1 MQSMYSSPVPKMIF
15 SRSLVDVNDAGLL
28 SSADCMSINCDISLG
43 EMGTEHTGTHTPSSS
58 SSCHPSHRTQP
69 VRHRS
74 NPNSGRRPRWL
85 RPANHRW
92 FVVRRRR
99 QRLLCC
105 LGWLLPSDHRFESID
120 RVGWLGFGRAIYICG
135 PLLPHFVQT
144 IKMATT
150 LNISKKRKFVADG
163 VFYSEVN
170 EVIQVTV
177 DRFGCSLTGLGG

>member
-1 MQSMYSSPVPKMIF
+1 MSGTTHTQFDTDPTQ
-15 SRSLVDVNDAGLL
+15 SLVADLAGSGLPTIDGL
-28 SSADCMSINCDISLG
+28 WCVAGDSDCSA
-43 EMGTEHTGTHTPSSS
+43 
-58 SSCHPSHRTQP
+58 
-69 VRHRS
+69 
-74 NPNSGRRPRWL
+74 
-85 RPANHRW
+85 A
-92 FVVRRRR
+92 
-99 QRLLCC
+99 
-105 LGWLLPSDHRFESID
+105 WLLPSDHRFESSD

>member
-1 MQSMYSSPVPKMIF
+1 
-15 SRSLVDVNDAGLL
+15 
-28 SSADCMSINCDISLG
+28 
-43 EMGTEHTGTHTPSSS
+43 MGTEHTHTPSSS

-69 VRHRS
+69 YPMS
-74 NPNSGRRPRWL
+74 PNLWHTQHTPSPTQIQPKLWSQTSL
-85 RPANHRW
+85 APACQPSM
-92 FVVRRRR
+92 V
-99 QRLLCC
+99 C
-105 LGWLLPSDHRFESID
+105 GASPETATALLPRLAAAQRSSLESID

>member
-1 MQSMYSSPVPKMIF
+1 MVCGASPET
-15 SRSLVDVNDAGLL
+15 AT
-28 SSADCMSINCDISLG
+28 A
-43 EMGTEHTGTHTPSSS
+43 
-58 SSCHPSHRTQP
+58 
-69 VRHRS
+69 
-74 NPNSGRRPRWL
+74 
-85 RPANHRW
+85 
-92 FVVRRRR
+92 
-99 QRLLCC
+99 
-105 LGWLLPSDHRFESID
+105 LLPGLAAAQRSSLESID

-170 EVIQVTV
+170 EVIQVAV